1 MELHFLIQQI
11 NSHGTLSAKM
21 LCGSHQVTI
30 QDKTAGTQLPLEG
43 DPILFVGLDQLQN
56 NIHQLK

>member
-1 MELHFLIQQI
+1 MELHLPIQQI

-21 LCGSHQVTI
+21 LCGGQQVTV
-30 QDKTAGTQLPLEG
+30 QDTIASTQLEG
-43 DPILFVGLDQLQN
+43 DPILFVVLDQLQN